1 MQNGDVDGAS
11 VILEHMKDREISIN
25 EHVFNSLI
33 VGHARSGNFEE
44 ARYHKRF
51 FTLNPKLYGY
61 NFHNESRM
69 RFGNPIHH
77 LSYDRRIYRGVLV
90 SNSTIEWSFTH
101 QFLSLQVSVLTRHES
116 FNLGHFILNEP

>member
-33 VGHARSGNFEE
+33 VGHARSGNFDE

-51 FTLNPKLYGY
+51 FVVGSIENWCRRGWY
-61 NFHNESRM
+61 FHSK
-69 RFGNPIHH
+69 IV
-77 LSYDRRIYRGVLV
+77 D
-90 SNSTIEWSFTH
+90 
-101 QFLSLQVSVLTRHES
+101 SLAAW
-116 FNLGHFILNEP
+116 LGGK

>member
-61 NFHNESRM
+61 NFHNESIGLMWEALPFHFSLAEEGQALAARM
-69 RFGNPIHH
+69 LPFPCKR
-77 LSYDRRIYRGVLV
+77 SEV
-90 SNSTIEWSFTH
+90 
-101 QFLSLQVSVLTRHES
+101 
-116 FNLGHFILNEP
+116 